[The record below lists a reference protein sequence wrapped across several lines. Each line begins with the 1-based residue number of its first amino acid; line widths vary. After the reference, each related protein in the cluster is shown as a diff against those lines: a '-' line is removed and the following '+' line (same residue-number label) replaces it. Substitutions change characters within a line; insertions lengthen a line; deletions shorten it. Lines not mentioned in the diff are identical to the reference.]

1 MPAEK
6 VKISKWDYTKL
17 KNLHTEKKSEKHKS
31 NPWNGKKIF
40 ANHLSDKGLIPKIYK
55 ELIELKSKTINNP
68 VKNWQR
74 T

>member
-1 MPAEK
+1 MGLHQ
-6 VKISKWDYTKL
+6 TKKL
-17 KNLHTEKKSEKHKS
+17 PHRKKQSEKHKF

-40 ANHLSDKGLIPKIYK
+40 ANHLSDKGLIPKIHK